1 MKRTVISHSA
11 LPVRLP
17 IWTTISTLPG
27 AGMTN
32 YQHDILVAHVYC
44 AAAMAVTPKLFALV
58 PVVACI
64 GYMIRAWRDKS

>member
-1 MKRTVISHSA
+1 
-11 LPVRLP
+11 
-17 IWTTISTLPG
+17 
-27 AGMTN
+27 MTN